1 MTDSG
6 EDDFSESK
14 CQIRIIIAA
23 DAALFPISN
32 TLPQKNCIRSKLVG
46 RSSSGTD
53 LEPTPLYNGTIR
65 SECSTFSYLELLQ
78 KAAAYSSSFGEACS
92 LGSIW
97 LQQRGFGASLA
108 NGGFG
113 QFEWACMI
121 AVLLR
126 GGSPK
131 GLPILSKGYNNYQLF
146 KATLQYL
153 AATDLIANPFLVDSD
168 EISVK
173 NNKCPL
179 FFDGKRGLNILF
191 KMSRWAYEKVFL
203 E

>member
-1 MTDSG
+1 MG
-6 EDDFSESK
+6 E
-14 CQIRIIIAA
+14 
-23 DAALFPISN
+23 
-32 TLPQKNCIRSKLVG
+32 RSPA
-46 RSSSGTD
+46 TD

-65 SECSTFSYLELLQ
+65 SECSTFAYLELLE
-78 KAAAYSSSFGEACS
+78 KAAAYSGSFGEACS

-113 QFEWACMI
+113 QFEWACMM

-153 AATDLIANPFLVDSD
+153 AATDLISSPFLVDSD
-168 EISVK
+168 EIGVN
-173 NNKCPL
+173 NNKYPI

-191 KMSRWAYEKVFL
+191 KMSRWAYEKVL
-203 E
+203 ID